1 MLYRLS
7 AFRIV
12 ITSTSIAENLMPR
25 ITILGLGPG
34 SYQQLTLEAV
44 ETLNACNEVWLRT
57 RHHPVV
63 EELPADISI
72 HSFDEIYD
80 GAEDFATVYQ
90 TIAEKVIEL
99 GKREEGVLYAVP
111 GHPFVGESA
120 VQQIVRLADNQ
131 GIPVQIVEGVSFI
144 EPSLSAVRADAL
156 DGVQIAD
163 ATTFAARYYPPF
175 DGDRPVLIAQ
185 VYNRQV
191 ASDTKLLLMELYP
204 DEHPVTL
211 LQGDGATLTLP
222 LYELDQREVFGLRTS
237 LWVPPLPRQGS
248 LPYFQDIVA
257 HLRAPEGCPWDREQD
272 FMTLRNSILEEAY
285 EVVDAI
291 EREDT
296 DALREELG
304 DQLLLVTMYAQMAS
318 EEGLFTLHDVIDEVS
333 TKLIRRHPH
342 VWKDVEVS
350 GSTEVL
356 ANWETIKA
364 QEKVDKGST
373 PKDVYDEVPL
383 GFPSLLRAEKIS
395 KRIRKAG
402 GAIPDPTTALNV
414 WQNHPADEAALG
426 DLLFALAN
434 HANANHLESDSLLR
448 GAIERMVAKMRTGD

>member
-1 MLYRLS
+1 
-7 AFRIV
+7 
-12 ITSTSIAENLMPR
+12 MPQ

-34 SYQQLTLEAV
+34 SYQQLTVEAV
-44 ETLNACNEVWLRT
+44 EVLQAHRELWLRT
-57 RHHPVV
+57 RHHPLVA
-63 EELPADISI
+63 ELPAEITL
-72 HSFDEIYD
+72 HSFDGVYD
-80 GAEDFATVYQ
+80 SVEDFATVYQ

-99 GKREEGVLYAVP
+99 GKREQGVLYAVP
-111 GHPFVGESA
+111 GHPFVGEST
-120 VQQIVRLADNQ
+120 VQQIVRLAEDAM
-131 GIPVQIVEGVSFI
+131 IPVRVIEGVSFI
-144 EPSLSAVRADAL
+144 EPSLSSVRADAL
-156 DGVQIAD
+156 DGVQLAD

-175 DGDRPVLIAQ
+175 DADRPVLIAQ
-185 VYNRQV
+185 IYDRQV
-191 ASDTKLLLMELYP
+191 ASDAKLLLMELYP

-211 LQGDGATLTLP
+211 LQGEGDTLTLP
-222 LYELDQREVFGLRTS
+222 LHELDQREGFGLRTS

-356 ANWETIKA
+356 ANWEAIKA
-364 QEKVDKGST
+364 QEKVDKGTT
-373 PKDVYDEVPL
+373 PKDIYDEVPV
-383 GFPSLLRAEKIS
+383 GFPSLMRAEKIS

-402 GAIPDPTTALNV
+402 GAIPEPTHAFAAWQNDPTN
-414 WQNHPADEAALG
+414 EAALG

-434 HANANHLESDSLLR
+434 HANANHLESDGLLR
-448 GAIERMVAKMRTGD
+448 GALERAIAKMRAGE